1 MPITWGPDQRW
12 PIVAESTADLFRE
25 YSAWYLGDPATLAK
39 LYRNQSEQIGDV
51 RPSQRASG
59 LYGWLARMF
68 WGQPAVGTI
77 GDMDRMH
84 IPAPA
89 NISALV
95 SDTLYSEPPTV
106 RIDVKGDAGVKA
118 TDRMQEILT
127 DGGVYSVLAESAE
140 LASAYGSA
148 YRRITVDKSISDYP
162 IVEALPPHC
171 AIPEWRS
178 GRLAAVTF
186 WRVLDDPRNGVLR
199 LLERHEPG
207 LIQHQLRLGTDQ
219 TLGQVVPLAGHPE
232 TQRIAELARAAGSD
246 DGMIATGI
254 PMLDVI
260 HQPCIRPNPCMPH
273 DAYGRSDYWGSI
285 SSFQSLDESWSLW
298 MDALRRAQPLVM
310 VPQEYLKGLGPGKGA
325 TFDPAQRVF
334 TAIRATDPKQPLQI
348 QQVEFSCDVERYE
361 RTAAGIWR
369 NITRNTGLSADA
381 FGEEASGAQAT
392 ATEVG
397 QRGARTVAT
406 RARRVPYARSAD
418 LTTVKVIAAY
428 DARYYG
434 GKGSTPDGR
443 VSVTFPDGVTP
454 DPKKDAEIVGLLDA
468 AAAISL
474 QVKVK
479 MAHPDWD
486 DVAIQEEVDRI
497 EKEQDKKAESLK
509 VTDPGTFGQDA
520 MDNSPDGPPIEPD
533 GGTPPD
539 QPGPAV

>member
-12 PIVAESTADLFRE
+12 PIVAEDVADLFRE
-25 YSAWYLGDPATLAK
+25 YHAWYLGEPAGLAR
-39 LYRNQSEQIGDV
+39 LYRNQAEQVGDV
-51 RPSQRASG
+51 RPSQRAGG
-59 LYGWLARMF
+59 LVGWLARMF
-68 WGQPAVGTI
+68 WGQPAVGTL
-77 GDMDRMH
+77 GDMERMH

-89 NISALV
+89 NVSALV
-95 SDTLYSEPPTV
+95 ADTLYSEPPTIRV
-106 RIDVKGDAGVKA
+106 DAGDVADVKA

-127 DGGVYSVLAESAE
+127 DGGIYAVLAESAE
-140 LASAYGSA
+140 LASVYGSA
-148 YRRITVDKSISDYP
+148 YRRVTVDRDISEYP
-162 IVEALPPHC
+162 VVEALPPHC

-178 GRLAAVTF
+178 GQLAAVTF

-207 LIQHQLRLGTDQ
+207 MIQHQLRLGTD
-219 TLGQVVPLAGHPE
+219 TKLGQVVPLDGHQETVRLAALAGD
-232 TQRIAELARAAGSD
+232 TGV
-246 DGMIATGI
+246 IATGI
-254 PMLDVI
+254 DMLDVV
-260 HQPCIRPNPCMPH
+260 HQPCVRPNPVMPH
-273 DAYGRSDYWGSI
+273 EAYGRSDYWGSI
-285 SSFQSLDESWSLW
+285 SAFQSLDEAWSLW
-298 MDALRRAQPLVM
+298 LDALRRAQPLII
-310 VPQEYLKGLGPGKGA
+310 VPQQYLKGLGPGKGM

-334 TAIRATDPKQPLQI
+334 AAVSSLDPRESLQI
-348 QQVEFSCDVERYE
+348 EQVEFSCDVDRYQ

-406 RARRVPYARSAD
+406 RARRVGYARPAD
-418 LTTVKVIAAY
+418 LRTAQVIAAY
-428 DARYYG
+428 DARYYS

-443 VSVTFPDGVTP
+443 ISVTFPDGVTP

-468 AAAISL
+468 ATAISL

-486 DVAIQEEVDRI
+486 DVAVAEEVGRI
-497 EKEQDKKAESLK
+497 ERERDAEAERMK
-509 VTDPGTFGQDA
+509 VTDPGTFGPEPD
-520 MDNSPDGPPIEPD
+520 DGPPIGED

>member
-1 MPITWGPDQRW
+1 MPITWGPDTAW
-12 PIVAESTADLFRE
+12 PIMDAEVADLFSE
-25 YSAWYLGDPATLAK
+25 YRGWYVGEPTDLARFYAGSVATGL
-39 LYRNQSEQIGDV
+39 DV
-51 RPSQRASG
+51 RPSQRAGG
-59 LYGWLARMF
+59 LQGWFARLF
-68 WGQPAVGTI
+68 WGQPNVGTL
-77 GDMDRMH
+77 GDLERIH

-89 NISALV
+89 NVSALV

-106 RIDVKGDAGVKA
+106 RIDVEGDDGVKA

-148 YRRITVDKSISDYP
+148 YRRITVDKDISDYP

-186 WRVLDDPRNGVLR
+186 WRVLPDPRNGVLR

-207 LIQHQLRLGTDQ
+207 MIQHQLRLGSDTK
-219 TLGQVVPLAGHPE
+219 LGPVVPLGGHQE
-232 TQRIAELARAAGSD
+232 TQRIAALASD
-246 DGMIATGI
+246 DGIIATGI
-254 PMLDVI
+254 PMLDVV
-260 HQPCIRPNPCMPH
+260 HQPNIRPNPVMPH
-273 DAYGRSDYWGSI
+273 EYYGRSDYWGAV
-285 SSFQSLDESWSLW
+285 SSFQSLDEAWSLW
-298 MDALRRAQPLVM
+298 MDALRRAQPLVI
-310 VPQEYLKGLGPGKGA
+310 VPQEYTKGLGPGKGA

-334 TAIRATDPKQPLQI
+334 VAIKSLDPAKTLQI
-348 QQVEFSCDVERYE
+348 EQVNFQIDVDRYQ

-369 NITRNTGLSADA
+369 NITRNSGLSADA
-381 FGEEASGAQAT
+381 FGEESSGAQAT
-392 ATEVG
+392 ATEIG

-406 RARRVPYARSAD
+406 RARRVGYAMPAD
-418 LTTVKVIAAY
+418 RRTAAILAAY
-428 DARYYG
+428 DAKYYAG
-434 GKGSTPDGR
+434 EGSIAEAR
-443 VSVTFPDGVTP
+443 VTVTFPDGVTP

-486 DVAIQEEVDRI
+486 DTAIAEEVSRI

-520 MDNSPDGPPIEPD
+520 PDGPPIPD
-533 GGTPPD
+533 DDTAPE
-539 QPGPAV
+539 QPAPAV